1 MNESR
6 EDFYT
11 AMYGNNDLTDSID
24 TEEPVNEVRAISS
37 KVMVLIEVNGKKH
50 KLPTFS
56 AVNNLIKENVEL
68 KRELRKTQ
76 RDLKKVIETIRHMSK
91 DLDSVE
97 DGLKNKIDKID
108 R

>member
-1 MNESR
+1 MSENR
-6 EDFYT
+6 EQLLV
-11 AMYGNNDLTDSID
+11 AMYGDSELADSID
-24 TEEPVNEVRAISS
+24 TEEPVNEVRAVAS
-37 KVMVLIEVNGKKH
+37 KTMVLIEVDGKKH

-76 RDLKKVIETIRHMSK
+76 RDLKKVIETIRHISK
-91 DLDSVE
+91 DLDTVE